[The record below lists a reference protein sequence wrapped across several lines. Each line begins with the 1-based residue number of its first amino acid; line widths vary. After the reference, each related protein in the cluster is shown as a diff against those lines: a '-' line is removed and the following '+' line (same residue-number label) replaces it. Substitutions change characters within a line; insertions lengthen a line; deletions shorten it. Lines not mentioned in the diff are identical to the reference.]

1 MNTLFRV
8 LYTAAMQWRTLLMYC
23 GPQGEAAYCWSPLG
37 REMVRLMIMMMMM
50 MMMMLMSLITRLSN
64 SIRCYTDLE
73 ATQVD
78 ATHLQLYYT
87 YY

>member
-37 REMVRLMIMMMMM
+37 REMVRLMPVRIEK
-50 MMMMLMSLITRLSN
+50 LRRELVRN
-64 SIRCYTDLE
+64 
-73 ATQVD
+73 
-78 ATHLQLYYT
+78 
-87 YY
+87 